1 MPPVILIFDPGGV
14 TPSDDHDC
22 EEVVALGD
30 QLGEVEL
37 GRKSRIFSHSDEF
50 SIAPH
55 SGEALCPAEVHD
67 DIARSPV
74 ARNGEGCSVE
84 ACRIVFRNIGRFL
97 TRPGHYDVGVVG
109 EVGTSDETSFGEPR
123 WYVRLAGESKEI
135 VTIWLTLGQRTLRY
149 ETYVMPAPED
159 NAAEL
164 ADQLLRRNDRL
175 VGAHFSIGHEDAIY
189 LRGAIPVSAVTT
201 DELDRVVGTLY
212 QTVEHAFP
220 ALIRLGFARRFAD

>member
-1 MPPVILIFDPGGV
+1 MSELQS
-14 TPSDDHDC
+14 PSD
-22 EEVVALGD
+22 VADLVTLID
-30 QLGEVEL
+30 NWLNEFAEAGEHVL
-37 GRKSRIFSHSDEF
+37 AIDR
-50 SIAPH
+50 
-55 SGEALCPAEVHD
+55 
-67 DIARSPV
+67 
-74 ARNGEGCSVE
+74 
-84 ACRIVFRNIGRFL
+84 
-97 TRPGHYDVGVVG
+97 
-109 EVGTSDETSFGEPR
+109 GTSDETSFGEPR

-175 VGAHFSIGHEDAIY
+175 VGAHFSVGHEDAIY
-189 LRGAIPVSAVTT
+189 LRGQIPDSAVTT

-220 ALIRLGFARRFAD
+220 AMIRLGFARRFAD

>member
-1 MPPVILIFDPGGV
+1 MSELQS
-14 TPSDDHDC
+14 PSD
-22 EEVVALGD
+22 VADLVTLID
-30 QLGEVEL
+30 NWLNEFAEAGEHVL
-37 GRKSRIFSHSDEF
+37 AIDR
-50 SIAPH
+50 
-55 SGEALCPAEVHD
+55 
-67 DIARSPV
+67 
-74 ARNGEGCSVE
+74 
-84 ACRIVFRNIGRFL
+84 
-97 TRPGHYDVGVVG
+97 
-109 EVGTSDETSFGEPR
+109 GTSDETSFGEPR

-175 VGAHFSIGHEDAIY
+175 VGAHFSVGHEDASY
-189 LRGAIPVSAVTT
+189 LRGAIPDSAVTT

-220 ALIRLGFARRFAD
+220 AMIRLGFARRFAD